1 MNIKQVIINLISKV
15 DKGAYSNI
23 VLNENFKEF
32 KLLPKEKAFVTE
44 IFYGIIR
51 NKKFLDYMISK
62 HTKVIKKDWIQNLL
76 RISIYQIS
84 FMNSDNRGVV
94 WEATELAKKK
104 YGLALSKFINAT
116 LRAYIRN
123 KDEIIQNLKNDKNFE
138 ILYSIPNWFYA
149 LLEKQ
154 YGKENIETAIKSYK
168 RIPFLS
174 LRVNKLKYSEKEFEE
189 LLKEKDISIVKKI
202 GSVYYIDSGILIN
215 SPEFIEGKII
225 AQDASSYLAALNLD
239 VTSDDLVLD
248 ICAAPGGKTAV
259 LAEEMKNSGE
269 LIALDI
275 HQHKIKLIDNNMKKL
290 GINIVKPVVMDARN
304 VNKQGR
310 KFDKILADVP
320 CSGYGVIR
328 KKPEILYNKN
338 QLNIAELSTLQL
350 EILNSA
356 ADILKEEGSLIYST
370 CTIINEENTE
380 NIKKFLKSRKNFK
393 VEKLNIPNNVAG
405 DFDELGGFSINY
417 KEEIMD
423 GFYIIKLKKLKLKE
437 EDKECWK
444 N

>member
-1 MNIKQVIINLISKV
+1 MN
-15 DKGAYSNI
+15 
-23 VLNENFKEF
+23 
-32 KLLPKEKAFVTE
+32 
-44 IFYGIIR
+44 R
-51 NKKFLDYMISK
+51 
-62 HTKVIKKDWIQNLL
+62 
-76 RISIYQIS
+76 
-84 FMNSDNRGVV
+84 DNRGVV
-94 WEATELAKKK
+94 REATELAKKK
-104 YGLALSKFINAT
+104 YGVALSKFINAT

-338 QLNIAELSTLQL
+338 QLNITELSTLQL